1 MKIFLNK
8 LSESWIVDRLSQEW
22 KSNNQKTTTNYISR
36 ADLVWIIS
44 PWTWKKISKNQL
56 RKKKVVCS
64 IYHID
69 ETKFSSKDLEEF
81 RLRDEFVDEYHIISP
96 KVTPQLT
103 NLTNKKITLIPFWIN
118 QNNWFEINT
127 KEALKTNYNIS
138 KDDYLVGSFQRDSEG
153 SNPKMPKLIKG
164 PDQFL
169 EIVEYLNSTKPNL
182 NVILTGKRRDY
193 LMNELSKANIKFTY
207 FEMLTVDQINE
218 LYNILDLYIV
228 ASRVEGG
235 PQAILECG
243 ITKTPI
249 ISTDVG
255 IASEILAEDSIFNMQ
270 NYKKAKPR
278 VNHAYQNAL
287 KYTIPEGFEK
297 FNNLFSSVLKS

>member
-1 MKIFLNK
+1 MDYL
-8 LSESWIVDRLSQEW
+8 
-22 KSNNQKTTTNYISR
+22 T
-36 ADLVWIIS
+36 
-44 PWTWKKISKNQL
+44 WTWKKYLKTNFR
-56 RKKKVVCS
+56 RKSCCS

-182 NVILTGKRRDY
+182 NVILTGKRRDF
-193 LMNELSKANIKFTY
+193 LINELSKANIKFTY
-207 FEMLTVDQINE
+207 FEMLTVEQINE

-255 IASEILAEDSIFNMQ
+255 IASEILSKESIFNMQ
-270 NYKKAKPR
+270 NFKKAKPLGEY
-278 VNHAYQNAL
+278 AYQ
-287 KYTIPEGFEK
+287 KPDYTIPKGFEK
-297 FNNLFSSVLKS
+297 FNNLFNSVLN